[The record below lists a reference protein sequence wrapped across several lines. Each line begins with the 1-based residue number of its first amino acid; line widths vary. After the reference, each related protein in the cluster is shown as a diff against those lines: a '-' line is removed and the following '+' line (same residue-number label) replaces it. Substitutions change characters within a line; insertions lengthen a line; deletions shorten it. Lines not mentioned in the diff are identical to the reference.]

1 MLNQVLLLLAIALT
15 IFFAYVAARPAAFSI
30 SRTAV
35 IPAPPANVF
44 ALVNDFRQWD
54 RWSPWAKLDPNSKA
68 TFDGAASGVGAK
80 FAWSGNNK
88 VGAGNMAITESRPH
102 ELIKL
107 DLNFTRPMTASNVTV
122 FTFQPAGNGTRV
134 TWTMAGNNNFVG
146 KLFNVFVNCDKMVG
160 GQFEQGFANMAAVV
174 SGAAK
179 V

>member
-15 IFFAYVAARPAAFSI
+15 IFFAYVATRPAAFSI

-88 VGAGNMAITESRPH
+88 VGAGNMAITESRPN

-134 TWTMAGNNNFVG
+134 TWTMSGNNNFVG

-160 GQFEQGFANMAAVV
+160 GQFEQGFANLAAVV
-174 SGAAK
+174 TSAPKA
-179 V
+179 

>member
-68 TFDGAASGVGAK
+68 TFDGVASGVGAK

-88 VGAGNMAITESRPH
+88 VGAGNMAITESRPN
-102 ELIKL
+102 EVIKL

-122 FTFQPAGNGTRV
+122 FTFQSEGNGTRV
-134 TWTMAGNNNFVG
+134 TWTMSGNNSFVG

-160 GQFEQGFANMAAVV
+160 GQFEQGFANLTAVV

-179 V
+179 A